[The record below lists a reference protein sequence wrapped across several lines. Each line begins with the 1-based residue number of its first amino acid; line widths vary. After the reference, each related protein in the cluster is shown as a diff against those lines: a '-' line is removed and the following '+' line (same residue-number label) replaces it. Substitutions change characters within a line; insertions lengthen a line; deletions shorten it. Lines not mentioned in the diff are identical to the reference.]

1 MPAGAHRTPES
12 WSEDRV
18 LAIVAAHRDER
29 GPLLPILHDIVET
42 FGYVDA
48 RCVPV
53 VAEALNLSRA
63 EVHGVITFYRDF
75 RTTPG
80 GAVELRICRAEACQS
95 VGADALIA
103 DAVERFGIATGDT
116 TADGTL
122 TLDEVFCLGDCA
134 LGPAVMIDQEV
145 HGRMDGERLA
155 GLVAQAVAEATA
167 MAATT
172 ADSGATAR

>member
-1 MPAGAHRTPES
+1 MPAATHRTPES

-18 LAIVAAHRDER
+18 QAIVAAHRDER
-29 GPLLPILHDIVET
+29 GPLLPILHELVET

-48 RCVPV
+48 RCVPI
-53 VAEALNLSRA
+53 VAEVLNLSRA

-75 RTTPG
+75 RTTQG
-80 GAVELRICRAEACQS
+80 GTRPKRIVHGFFCQS

-103 DAVERFGIATGDT
+103 DAVGRFGIPVGGT
-116 TADGTL
+116 TADGRL

-134 LGPAVMIDQEV
+134 LGPAVMIDHEV

-155 GLVAQAVAEATA
+155 VLVAK
-167 MAATT
+167 
-172 ADSGATAR
+172 ATAR

>member
-1 MPAGAHRTPES
+1 MPAGVHHPPEV

-18 LAIVAAHRDER
+18 TEIVAAHLTER
-29 GPLLPILHDIVET
+29 GPLLPILHDIVDA
-42 FGYVDA
+42 FGFVDP
-48 RCVPV
+48 RNVPI

-95 VGADALIA
+95 VGADALLA
-103 DAVERFGIATGDT
+103 EASERFGIPVGET
-116 TADGTL
+116 TADGRL
-122 TLDEVFCLGDCA
+122 TLGEVFCLGDCA
-134 LGPAVMIDQEV
+134 LGPAVMIGDDV

-155 GLVAQAVAEATA
+155 GLVAEAVA
-167 MAATT
+167 
-172 ADSGATAR
+172 G

>member
-1 MPAGAHRTPES
+1 MPAGAHRSPES

-18 LAIVAAHRDER
+18 LEIVAAHRTER
-29 GPLLPILHDIVET
+29 GPLLPILHDLVET
-42 FGYVDA
+42 FGFVDT
-48 RCVPV
+48 RSVVV

-63 EVHGVITFYRDF
+63 EVHGVVTFYRDF

-95 VGADALIA
+95 LGADALLA
-103 DAVERFGIATGDT
+103 DAVERFGVAVGGT
-116 TADGTL
+116 TADGRL

-134 LGPAVMIDQEV
+134 LGPAVMIDREV

-155 GLVAQAVAEATA
+155 GLVAEAVAEATTP
-167 MAATT
+167 AA
-172 ADSGATAR
+172 AAR

>member
-1 MPAGAHRTPES
+1 MPAGAHRPPES

-18 LAIVAAHRDER
+18 LAIVAAHKDER
-29 GPLLPILHDIVET
+29 GPLLPILHDVIAT
-42 FGYVDA
+42 FGYVDS

-53 VAEALNLSRA
+53 IAEALNLSRA

-80 GAVELRICRAEACQS
+80 GSVELRICRAEACQS
-95 VGADALIA
+95 VGADALLA
-103 DAVERFGIATGDT
+103 DAQERFGVKTGET
-116 TADGTL
+116 TPDGRL

-134 LGPAVMIDQEV
+134 LGPAVMIGHDV

-155 GLVAQAVAEATA
+155 GLVAQAVADATA
-167 MAATT
+167 AAT
-172 ADSGATAR
+172 ADAKATAS

>member
-1 MPAGAHRTPES
+1 MLPKVIARNQMPAAAHRTPES

-29 GPLLPILHDIVET
+29 GPLLPILHDLVDT

-48 RCVPV
+48 RSVPI
-53 VAEALNLSRA
+53 VAEGLNLSRA
-63 EVHGVITFYRDF
+63 EVHGVVTFYRDF
-75 RTTPG
+75 RTTPRG
-80 GAVELRICRAEACQS
+80 TVELRICRAEACQS

-103 DAVERFGIATGDT
+103 DAVERFGVPIGGT
-116 TADGTL
+116 TADGRL

-134 LGPAVMIDQEV
+134 LGPAVMIDHEV

-155 GLVAQAVAEATA
+155 TLVA
-167 MAATT
+167 
-172 ADSGATAR
+172 GATAS